1 MTLEALLMTMA
12 RSQLGREDSVII
24 PECQYLRLDHDSL
37 FQSLTAL
44 HGVNL
49 ILAL

>member
-1 MTLEALLMTMA
+1 MTLEALLTAVA
-12 RSQLGREDSVII
+12 RSPLGREDSVII
-24 PECQYLRLDHDSL
+24 LECQYLRLDHDSL

-44 HGVNL
+44 HEVNL